1 MRNKKATSSPPR
13 QINPSSSRIY
23 KWFRSYVRSLTAAG
37 SEDAQSNRLIMIGWV
52 AIFGFPLYGWIWSA
66 VYPQVYENF
75 PLRFLGMAIAFP
87 FLFSLRIQE
96 KKWMELY
103 SYAAITYMAPYFFT
117 FMFLMNDGSSVWS
130 QSLLIAVVALF
141 LFDGRFATI
150 SWLSGTALA
159 YLAFSLANHAIVMP
173 SSAVLVNLPIDMFA
187 ILLVSVTKV
196 SRRIIE
202 EEKLNGMAS
211 VLGSIS
217 HELRTPLLS
226 VHASAK
232 GLNQYVPPLV
242 AFYKKHSG
250 LAVAAERVPIRQLD
264 MTVPAIE
271 RIQTEVQSMNSA
283 IDLLLA
289 NAGRA
294 KDKPQM
300 VQDFSIKDLIASVV
314 QWYPFES
321 DKHRALVTL
330 DIQSDFRVE
339 ANMDLMSMV
348 IVNLLKNALRAVAR
362 ARKGDIRIIVEANSQ
377 GGKFIVRDTGCG
389 IPRSQI
395 AHIFTR
401 FYTYPAHEG
410 TGIGL
415 AFCRETLA
423 SWGAK
428 IACRSEE
435 GAFCEFEIQFK
446 STRSHGTA
454 NYAGTTAL

>member
-1 MRNKKATSSPPR
+1 M
-13 QINPSSSRIY
+13 
-23 KWFRSYVRSLTAAG
+23 
-37 SEDAQSNRLIMIGWV
+37 
-52 AIFGFPLYGWIWSA
+52 
-66 VYPQVYENF
+66 
-75 PLRFLGMAIAFP
+75 
-87 FLFSLRIQE
+87 
-96 KKWMELY
+96 
-103 SYAAITYMAPYFFT
+103 
-117 FMFLMNDGSSVWS
+117 
-130 QSLLIAVVALF
+130 
-141 LFDGRFATI
+141 
-150 SWLSGTALA
+150 
-159 YLAFSLANHAIVMP
+159 
-173 SSAVLVNLPIDMFA
+173 
-187 ILLVSVTKV
+187 
-196 SRRIIE
+196 
-202 EEKLNGMAS
+202 
-211 VLGSIS
+211 
-217 HELRTPLLS
+217 
-226 VHASAK
+226 
-232 GLNQYVPPLV
+232 PPLV